1 MGEVKGTIKGH
12 RKLLEV
18 MKLFI
23 FLTVKM
29 ALQVYAYDKTSN
41 FTH

>member
-1 MGEVKGTIKGH
+1 MGGVKGTIKGH

-18 MKLFI
+18 MKLFLI
-23 FLTVKM
+23 LTVKM
-29 ALQVYAYDKTSN
+29 ALRVYAYETTSN